1 MLMTIW
7 GLSKQAHND
16 LINSLGEYYTKVV
29 DGVDGSNI
37 DVTLRKSV
45 ILKTHIDSVTLD
57 LGGRIATIDT
67 NDFHY
72 IAIS

>member
-1 MLMTIW
+1 MLITIW
-7 GLSKQAHND
+7 GLSKQVHND
-16 LINSLGEYYTKVV
+16 LINSLGEYYTKVDVV
-29 DGVDGSNI
+29 DDNNI

-45 ILKTHIDSVTLD
+45 ILKSYIDSVTLD
-57 LGGRIATIDT
+57 LGGWVAIIDV

>member
-1 MLMTIW
+1 MLITIW

-16 LINSLGEYYTKVV
+16 LINLLGEYYTKIDVV
-29 DGVDGSNI
+29 DDNNI

-45 ILKTHIDSVTLD
+45 ILKSHIDTVTLD
-57 LGGRIATIDT
+57 LGGRLATIDA

>member
-16 LINSLGEYYTKVV
+16 LIESLSEYYTKVDDV
-29 DGVDGSNI
+29 DDNNI

-45 ILKTHIDSVTLD
+45 ILKVHTDTVTLD
-57 LGGRIATIDT
+57 LGGRLATIDA

>member
-1 MLMTIW
+1 MLITIW
-7 GLSKQAHND
+7 GLNKQVHND
-16 LINSLGEYYTKVV
+16 LINSLGEYYTKIDVV
-29 DGVDGSNI
+29 DDNNI

-45 ILKTHIDSVTLD
+45 ILKSHIDTVTLD
-57 LGGRIATIDT
+57 LGGRIATIDA

>member
-1 MLMTIW
+1 MLITIF

-16 LINSLGEYYTKVV
+16 LVTSLGEYYTKVDAV
-29 DGVDGSNI
+29 DDNNV

-45 ILKTHIDSVTLD
+45 ILKTHIDDVMLD
-57 LGGRIATIDT
+57 LGGRLTTIDA